1 MADEK
6 LFTVVRLGDGAK
18 LERACELSGIRV
30 ADVDFTQSMGE
41 KIAPEKLMGDFR
53 VISFDGHQIT
63 ISERI
68 AGERRVRGF
77 AVDRP
82 LPGVP
87 EPPRPRGTA
96 E

>member
-18 LERACELSGIRV
+18 LERACELSGIQV
-30 ADVDFTQSMGE
+30 SDVDFTQSMGE

-53 VISFDGHQIT
+53 VISFDGNQIT

-77 AVDRP
+77 AVGRP
-82 LPGVP
+82 PPSGP
-87 EPPRPRGTA
+87 ELPRPHGRA